1 MTVIAPGGEASVPRL
16 TLDQIEARAH
26 AALIAAGAV
35 DRQARPVARSV
46 RLAEADDIRS
56 VGLGYLPTYL
66 AHLRSGRVDGK
77 AVPKMAAPRPGAV
90 TVDAGHGFAHPAFD
104 AGLDALCAAAAAC
117 GTATLAITRSYSIG
131 VLGHPVEDIAR
142 RGLIAL
148 AATNSPPNMTAWGG
162 RRKVFGTNPLAF
174 AAPRRNG
181 EPLVIDQS
189 STVVTKVTLAARAAS
204 GQPIPESW
212 AFDAGGKPTQDGQAA
227 LKGSM
232 APFGGVKGANMAL
245 LVEILAAALS
255 GSALS
260 MDVVPYAS
268 AEGAPPNVGQT
279 FIALDPAAFAAG
291 FHDRLERLVEAMT
304 EGGQNRLPGDRRL
317 AARART
323 ARDGVEV
330 DDDLLARLT

>member
-1 MTVIAPGGEASVPRL
+1 MPRL

-26 AALIAAGAV
+26 AALTGAGAA

-66 AHLRSGRVDGK
+66 AHLRSGRVEGK
-77 AVPKMAAPRPGAV
+77 AVPKMTAPRPGTV
-90 TVDAGHGFAHPAFD
+90 TVDANNGFAHPAFD
-104 AGLDALCAAAAAC
+104 AGLDALCAAATSC

-142 RGLIAL
+142 RGFVAL
-148 AATNSPPNMTAWGG
+148 AASNSPPNMTAWGG
-162 RRKVFGTNPLAF
+162 RRKVFGTNPLAL
-174 AAPRRNG
+174 AVPRRNG

-204 GQPIPESW
+204 GQPIPEDW
-212 AFDAGGKPTQDGQAA
+212 AFDAEGKPTRDGQAA

-232 APFGGVKGANMAL
+232 APFGGVKGANVAL
-245 LVEILAAALS
+245 LVEILATVLT

-268 AEGAPPNVGQT
+268 ASGAPPDVGQT
-279 FIALDPAAFAAG
+279 FIAFDPAAFAAG
-291 FHDRLERLVEAMT
+291 FHHRLERLTLAMT
-304 EGGQNRLPGDRRL
+304 EDSQNRLPGDRRL
-317 AARART
+317 AARARA

-330 DDDLLARLT
+330 GDDLLARLA

>member
-1 MTVIAPGGEASVPRL
+1 MPRL
-16 TLDQIEARAH
+16 TLDQIDARAF
-26 AALIAAGAV
+26 AALTRAGAA
-35 DRQARPVARSV
+35 DHQAGPVARSV

-77 AVPKMAAPRPGAV
+77 ATAKVATPRPGAV
-90 TVDAGHGFAHPAFD
+90 TVDAGNGFAHPAFD
-104 AGLDALCAAAAAC
+104 AGLDALCAAAAKC
-117 GTATLAITRSYSIG
+117 GTATMTIARSYSIG

-142 RGLIAL
+142 RGFVAL

-162 RRKVFGTNPLAF
+162 KRKVFGTNPLALGV
-174 AAPRRNG
+174 PRRNG
-181 EPLVIDQS
+181 ESLVIDQS
-189 STVVTKVTLAARAAS
+189 STVVTKVTLAARAAA
-204 GQPIPESW
+204 GQPIPEGW
-212 AFDAGGKPTQDGQAA
+212 AFDAEGQSTRDGQAA

-232 APFGGVKGANMAL
+232 APFGGGKGANIAL
-245 LVEILAAALS
+245 LVEILGAVLA

-260 MDVVPYAS
+260 MDVAPYAS

-279 FIALDPAAFAAG
+279 FVAFDPSAFAAG
-291 FHDRLERLVEAMT
+291 FHERLERLAEAMT

-317 AARART
+317 AARLRN